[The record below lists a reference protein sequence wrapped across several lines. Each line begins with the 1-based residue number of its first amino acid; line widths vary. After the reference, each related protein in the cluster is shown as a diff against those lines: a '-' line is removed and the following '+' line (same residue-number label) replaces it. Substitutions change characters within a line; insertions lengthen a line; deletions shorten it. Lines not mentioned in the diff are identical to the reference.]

1 MLFLYCVLTGTEWK
15 QIYRDLGRDAVPSV
29 FSWTKQK
36 IAGQMQREERQM
48 QKSAMVTKIAADQWA
63 EEMEE
68 AERNKVFSESVK

>member
-15 QIYRDLGRDAVPSV
+15 QIYRGRDAVPSV

-36 IAGQMQREERQM
+36 IAAQMQRKERQM

-68 AERNKVFSESVK
+68 VERNKVYSESVK

>member
-1 MLFLYCVLTGTEWK
+1 MNSLFAFQAWSVPAT
-15 QIYRDLGRDAVPSV
+15 GRDAVPSV

-36 IAGQMQREERQM
+36 IAAQMQREERQM

>member
-15 QIYRDLGRDAVPSV
+15 QIYLGRDAIPSV

-36 IAGQMQREERQM
+36 IAAQMQREERQM

-68 AERNKVFSESVK
+68 VERNKVYSESVK

>member
-15 QIYRDLGRDAVPSV
+15 QIYRGRDAVPSV

-36 IAGQMQREERQM
+36 IAAQMQREERQM

-68 AERNKVFSESVK
+68 VERNKVYSESVK